1 MFQKCDIESHMR
13 AEHGR
18 YSNQMF
24 GEKRPFQCHNCKC
37 ALSKDPSQDMHICKP
52 YFVQRRSRVKQNKE
66 PIKCDMC
73 DREFDRQATL
83 FTHMATAHSE
93 ERNFPCTYCD
103 FKVSVTLYI
112 IMTHV
117 SR

>member
-1 MFQKCDIESHMR
+1 M
-13 AEHGR
+13 
-18 YSNQMF
+18 QMF
-24 GEKRPFQCHNCKC
+24 GAKRPFQCHNCKC

-52 YFVQRRSRVKQNKE
+52 YFVKRRSRTKQNKE

-103 FKVSVTLYI
+103 FKAKISV
-112 IMTHV
+112 V
-117 SR
+117 